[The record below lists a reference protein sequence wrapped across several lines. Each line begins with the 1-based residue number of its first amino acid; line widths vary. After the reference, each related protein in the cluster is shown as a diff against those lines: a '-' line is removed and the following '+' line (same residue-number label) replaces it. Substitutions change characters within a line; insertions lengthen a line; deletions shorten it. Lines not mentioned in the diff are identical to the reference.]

1 VIAIESKGFGS
12 EGIEMKRRRGAC
24 IVLLALLS
32 ATISAAAENS
42 DFLSPNQEPLSTQSN
57 TGFTVDPN
65 LISDLHPLTGDSEL
79 IHERNVEA
87 WSLAGKWTSNG
98 WATASF
104 VGEGEVQVRQDLRM
118 ILVPTTFGLSE
129 ARNMIE
135 VIDGIHVLE
144 YLPPSGFLVRAEVD
158 SLLELDALFN
168 GLPSQHVPIEVLID
182 PALLELMEDSRTIP
196 VRIDGWRNQVDETH
210 LGEIIHDGHRWT
222 LDGALAGGSVLDA
235 PHDGRRDVLL
245 NADQIW
251 HIATNPAVAWMQPQ
265 PQFRLGNNQAV
276 VHMNLNSVKSA
287 FPTTLDGSG
296 ETIAVADSGL
306 DADHGDF
313 GSRVVGVVD
322 AYGDRDTSDNHGGH
336 GTHVACSAVGD
347 GTRGSYPGTAPGAEL
362 YFQAM
367 MRNSDGQLVG
377 GSVHSLLTDGY
388 NSGANI
394 HTNSWGSHNVYG
406 AYTSSS
412 QDVDARTGTY
422 DSVSSGYQ
430 GLAVLFANG
439 NDGSS
444 SGTVGAPA
452 TAKNSISVGSHLN
465 RGNWAPDSVAQTS
478 SRGPTDDG
486 RIKPDITAPGSQ
498 VRSCR
503 AQEATDTSGA
513 SWQNTW
519 YLEYS
524 GTSMATPH
532 AAGASALVRQYLMD
546 VGGRPSPQGALIKA
560 MLILGAKD
568 MGTQDIPNNDEG
580 WGRIDLE
587 QTLAPGDGRSIWVD
601 DRSTLAEGEFSE
613 YKVSVKEANKEL
625 KAVLVW
631 SDYRSSTSASKNL
644 VNDLDL
650 EVIKPDGTTLLGNV
664 FQNGRSQ
671 TGGNADRTNNVE
683 VVLEKY
689 ASVGTWTIRVR
700 NHDNPG
706 PYNQNFAVAIAS
718 SGAEEVLPDLLPVEN
733 SLVVTDNIPER
744 GMQTQIHVKIQNSAN
759 SIVENVAVQVF
770 ADQTSIATTS
780 GLNLA
785 AGGSGNLAWDWTPEV
800 AGNITLSV
808 VIDPDGM
815 IEEGDEANNDIAIIV
830 PVADKG
836 VRVSTDEA
844 VKRLRTSESTI
855 TSWSLELFNSG
866 LRATEAELETEGMI
880 LQYPSGEPVAWSVN
894 LNPTLFTL
902 DSGQTEYATLTLL
915 HPASPDPGTY
925 VVTAMV
931 TDLDENVTMRLHL
944 SLIVD
949 IIPDIDLDTPVGGL
963 YASPV
968 ENTSFSIELTNRGNA
983 PQGYEIELQ
992 SPSGWIVGFTDI
1004 GATDGATVAS
1014 TGVMEIDEVLVAT
1027 VQLTPPALPP
1037 IAGSRAVLP
1046 IVVTSQQNPSITWA
1060 EDILIEIEEAHVI
1073 EAGLLTAMPE
1083 LRPGEEAV
1091 LELYL
1096 HNLGNTETVAAIGQ
1110 QLPDGWRL
1118 DVDNSVTL
1126 QRNQNI
1132 TIELNLKAGELPMEG
1147 DMHLVITHQSLSLA
1161 EITAQL
1167 LPMGHAALT
1176 FDALRIDDGRTTI
1189 EENDLLDLPHGNVT
1203 HLDLMLRYDGPV
1215 AWQPTIIPISNNDDV
1230 TVECEQI
1237 GTVSPGDEM
1246 KISCPIYVM
1255 RRAQAG
1261 ETVSISI
1268 RAESQTLNITYE
1280 ITLMTDRV
1288 LEVSWGVKIPNTL
1301 LLNRE
1306 VSIDIEATNVGQGP
1320 IQGIVTPTAPFG
1332 WNLTPT
1338 TFDVSLDIDENRIFV
1353 IKLTPNSRLSDPIV
1367 GVLFSV
1373 DDGEDVIGGQ
1383 FTFSLPTPLAVDTD
1397 DNEEVAVQ
1405 PIETVDSSTPA
1416 PSLAFALIGLFIM
1429 AVSARNTNERTD
1441 KRVHKPS
1448 RTRRSEF
1455 NGEL

>member
-1 VIAIESKGFGS
+1 MAIESKGFGS
-12 EGIEMKRRRGAC
+12 EGKKMKRGRATC
-24 IVLLALLS
+24 IVLLALLG
-32 ATISAAAENS
+32 ATSSAAAENS
-42 DFLSPNQEPLSTQSN
+42 AYEKLMQEPLNTQSEM
-57 TGFTVDPN
+57 GFNVDPN
-65 LISDLHPLTGDSEL
+65 LINNLHPIMKEGEL
-79 IHERNVEA
+79 VHERNIEA
-87 WSLAGKWTSNG
+87 WSLAGRWTPDG
-98 WATASF
+98 WDAGPFIEDDSS
-104 VGEGEVQVRQDLRM
+104 QYRQDLRM
-118 ILVPTTFGLSE
+118 ILVPNSFGLSE
-129 ARNMIE
+129 ARTMIE
-135 VIDGIHVLE
+135 DIVGAHVLE
-144 YLPPSGFLVRAEVD
+144 FLPPSGFLVRVEPYALPEI
-158 SLLELDALFN
+158 DALFN
-168 GLPSQHVPIEVLID
+168 DLPSQDVPIEVLID
-182 PALLELMEDSRTIP
+182 PVLLDRMEIGEAIP
-196 VRIDGWRNQVDETH
+196 VRIDGWRDQVYEAPMN
-210 LGEIIHDGHRWT
+210 EIMHDGSKWT
-222 LDGALAGGSVLDA
+222 LDGALAGIKVLDT
-235 PHDGRRDVLL
+235 PHDGRRDILL
-245 NADQIW
+245 NANQIQY
-251 HIATNPAVAWMQPQ
+251 IAANPAVAWIQPQ
-265 PQFRLGNNQAV
+265 PQFGFGNSQAT
-276 VHMNLNSVKSA
+276 VHMNLNSVKTA
-287 FPTTLDGSG
+287 FPTTLDGAG

-347 GTRGSYPGTAPGAEL
+347 GTRGSYPGTAPGADL

-394 HTNSWGSHNVYG
+394 HTNSWGSQNVYG

-412 QDVDARTGTY
+412 QDVDARTATY

-439 NDGSS
+439 NDGST

-486 RIKPDITAPGSQ
+486 RIKPDITAPGSK
-498 VRSCR
+498 VRSCK
-503 AQEATDTSGA
+503 AQEATDTSSS

-519 YLEYS
+519 YVEYS

-546 VGGRPSPQGALIKA
+546 VGGRPSPQGALLKA

-568 MGTQDIPNNDEG
+568 MGTQDIPNNSEG

-587 QTLAPGDGRSIWVD
+587 QTLAPGNGRSVWVD
-601 DRSTLAEGEFSE
+601 DRSTLAEGQFSE

-689 ASVGTWTIRVR
+689 AAVGTWTIRVR

-718 SGAEEVLPDLLPVEN
+718 SGAEEVLPDLLPVED

-744 GMQTQIHVKIQNSAN
+744 GMQTQIHVRIQNSAN
-759 SIVENVAVQVF
+759 SVVEDVAVEVF
-770 ADQTSIATTS
+770 ADQTSIGTTS

-800 AGNITLSV
+800 AGNITISV
-808 VIDPDGM
+808 VIDPDGL
-815 IEEGDEANNDIAIIV
+815 IEEGDESNNDIAIVI

-855 TSWSLELFNSG
+855 TSWNLELFNSG
-866 LRATEAELETEGMI
+866 LRETEAELETVGMI
-880 LQYPSGEPVAWSVN
+880 IHYPSGEPVAWSVN

-902 DSGQTEYATLTLL
+902 DPSQTEYATLTLL

-931 TDLDENVTMRLHL
+931 TDLDENVEMRLHL

-949 IIPDIDLDTPVGGL
+949 TIPDIDLDTPVGGL
-963 YASPV
+963 YASPIK
-968 ENTSFSIELTNRGNA
+968 NTSFSIELTNRGNA
-983 PQGYEIELQ
+983 PQGYEIVLQ
-992 SPSGWIVGFTDI
+992 PPSGWIVGFTDI

-1014 TGVMEIDEVLVAT
+1014 TGVLEIDEVLAAT
-1027 VQLTPPALPP
+1027 VRLTPPLLPP
-1037 IAGSRAVLP
+1037 IAGSRATLP
-1046 IVVTSQQNPSITWA
+1046 IVVTSQQNPSITWS

-1073 EAGLLTAMPE
+1073 DAGLLTTMPE
-1083 LRPGEEAV
+1083 MKPNDETI

-1096 HNLGNTETVAAIGQ
+1096 HNRGNTETVAAISE
-1110 QLPDGWRL
+1110 QLPEGWRL
-1118 DVDNSVTL
+1118 DFDNSITL
-1126 QRNQNI
+1126 QRNENV
-1132 TIELNLKAGELPMEG
+1132 TVELKLKAGELPQEG
-1147 DMHLVITHQSLSLA
+1147 DMRITISHQSTTLA
-1161 EITAQL
+1161 DITTQL
-1167 LPMGHAALT
+1167 LPMGHASFT
-1176 FDALRIDDGRTTI
+1176 FDALSIDDGRTTL
-1189 EENDLLDLPHGNVT
+1189 EEEDLLNLPHGNVT
-1203 HLDLMLRYDGPV
+1203 LLDLILRYDGPTS
-1215 AWQPTIIPISNNDDV
+1215 WQPTIVPTSNNDDV

-1237 GTVSPGDEM
+1237 GTVDPGSET
-1246 KISCPIYVM
+1246 KVSCPIYVM

-1261 ETVSISI
+1261 EEVSITIQAQSPN
-1268 RAESQTLNITYE
+1268 LNITYE
-1280 ITLMTDRV
+1280 ISLMTDRV

-1306 VSIDIEATNVGQGP
+1306 VSIDIEMVNVGQGP

-1338 TFDVSLDIDENRIFV
+1338 MFDVSLDVDEDRILT
-1353 IKLTPNSRLSDPIV
+1353 IKLTPNSRPAAPIV
-1367 GVLFSV
+1367 GVLFSADAGAEV
-1373 DDGEDVIGGQ
+1373 LGGQ
-1383 FTFSLPTPLAVDTD
+1383 FTFNIPTPLYV
-1397 DNEEVAVQ
+1397 DNEEDEEEVVQ
-1405 PIETVDSSTPA
+1405 VVEAEDVSTPA
-1416 PSLAFALIGLFIM
+1416 PPLSIAIIGLLIM
-1429 AVSARNTNERTD
+1429 AVVTRFKEERDIENGSAPMNE
-1441 KRVHKPS
+1441 V
-1448 RTRRSEF
+1448 E
-1455 NGEL
+1455 